1 VNITNGKKPELLI
14 SIVEGKESGTFFNP
28 CKEKIS
34 HKKGWIAYSSRP
46 KGSVIIDDGAVK
58 AITEMGKSLLP
69 TGIISI
75 EGNFEVGDPVN
86 CLNSDGKRV
95 AKGLINYSAPD
106 IKKIMRKK
114 TAEIEKI
121 LGYKYSDEAIHRDNM
136 VIL

>member
-1 VNITNGKKPELLI
+1 MKVKRAALF
-14 SIVEGKESGTFFNP
+14 SIP

-46 KGSVIIDDGAVK
+46 KGSISIDDGAVR

-75 EGNFEVGDPVN
+75 EGNFEVGDSVN

-95 AKGLINYSAPD
+95 AKGLINYSSSD
-106 IKKIMRKK
+106 MKKIMGKK
-114 TAEIEKI
+114 NI
-121 LGYKYSDEAIHRDNM
+121 
-136 VIL
+136 